1 MESNH
6 IVFLQMVYYHIV
18 SIVALGNQSHNLDIL
33 PYYMSYISLLAP
45 SNFPPDQGMP
55 IRYTSFVYVTHVFKC
70 KIYYLDILYC
80 NVSAYPSFNHNASP
94 ACS

>member
-6 IVFLQMVYYHIV
+6 IVFLQMVYHHIV
-18 SIVALGNQSHNLDIL
+18 SIAALENQSHNLDIL

-70 KIYYLDILYC
+70 KKIFTIWIFC
-80 NVSAYPSFNHNASP
+80 IVT
-94 ACS
+94 

>member
-70 KIYYLDILYC
+70 KNRFTIWIFC
-80 NVSAYPSFNHNASP
+80 IVT
-94 ACS
+94 

>member
-70 KIYYLDILYC
+70 KKI
-80 NVSAYPSFNHNASP
+80 
-94 ACS
+94 